1 MTPAKVDE
9 IKSDKLC
16 RLFDRISLIDMLTA
30 R

>member
-1 MTPAKVDE
+1 MIPAKVDE

-16 RLFDRISLIDMLTA
+16 RLLDRISLIDMLTA